1 MYYIAGSKGK
11 GTVAATLASI
21 LTAGGIPCGRLT
33 SPHLH
38 SITERVNF
46 QGMDIGEELED
57 YVAKIQG
64 GVPKLPRKYGT
75 WIFGEVILAAALMWF
90 WDQGAQA
97 VVLEAGLGGRLDAGN
112 IFRHPLATC
121 VTWLSLEHQGI
132 LGSTLQEIAR
142 EKAGIIKPGTPLV
155 TAAQGEALAE
165 LKTRAGLFG
174 APVYSFPADFTWQK
188 DVLQLPSMSLPIEVE
203 FTSPAEEINAALAAC
218 MATFH
223 PRITREAIIQGILNA
238 PRLPGR
244 FQVIPGKPTYVL
256 DVAHTPES
264 VANLL
269 AAIARHFP
277 GGRLAIVAGFLADK
291 NVTEMLALMHA
302 KTSRIYLA
310 PVREPRSYDP
320 GGLVQGIKAP
330 SIGAAIE
337 AAIPQA
343 DVICVTGSFAAV
355 REASAHLAR
364 TE

>member
-75 WIFGEVILAAALMWF
+75 WIFTEVILAAALMWF

-112 IFRHPLATC
+112 IFRRPLGTC
-121 VTWLSLEHQGI
+121 VTSISLEHQGI

-218 MATFH
+218 MATFF
-223 PRITREAIIQGILNA
+223 PGITREAIIQGILNA

-256 DVAHTPES
+256 DVAHTPDS

-269 AAIARHFP
+269 AAIAQHFP

-291 NVTEMLALMHA
+291 NVTEMVALMHA
-302 KTSRIYLA
+302 QTSRIYLA

-320 GGLVQGIKAP
+320 GGLLQGIKVP
-330 SIGAAIE
+330 SIGSAIE
-337 AAIPQA
+337 AALTQA
-343 DVICVTGSFAAV
+343 DIICVTGSFAAV